1 MKKKVALTSLLLKLE
16 RFKTT
21 MNVKLQDQELIS
33 LRLEALRFAQG
44 DVEKA
49 KDILSFIIAE
59 NDTVSS
65 VLTAIPRVVVG
76 GGKQ

>member
-1 MKKKVALTSLLLKLE
+1 
-16 RFKTT
+16 

-65 VLTAIPRVVVG
+65 VLTAVPRVVVG
-76 GGKQ
+76 K

>member
-1 MKKKVALTSLLLKLE
+1 
-16 RFKTT
+16 

-76 GGKQ
+76 GKQV

>member
-65 VLTAIPRVVVG
+65 VLTAVPRVVVG
-76 GGKQ
+76 K